1 MRYLILIVFFCS
13 ITSLQAQQGD
23 FLPLRYNEN
32 YLYLKND
39 STNWYSNMKF
49 LPVKK
54 NSNAYFSFGGDVR
67 YQYFYYKNEAW
78 GDVPQDNDGQV
89 MTRYLAHV
97 DYHMSDVFRVF
108 FQLQSSMANGKDS
121 GNSPVDENQLD
132 LHQLFIDVNL
142 PFHQSDKITLRIGRQ
157 EFLYGS
163 QRLVSVREGP
173 NNRQAFDAIKL
184 ITAGKNINTDMFFSY
199 QVASKPNIFDDRS
212 DKNVRFWGIYS
223 VINSLPIFKNADVYY
238 LGISKQDAAFGE
250 ISGEEIR
257 HSVGTRIWNK
267 SSKWEYDFEG
277 VYQWGEFAAT
287 SISAWTLS
295 ANTAY
300 SFSQVKSK
308 PKLGLKTEII
318 SGNGQNSKLNT
329 FNALFPRG
337 AYFGLAALIGPSNL
351 FDVHPYLELTPA
363 KNLNLSIDCDIFWR
377 MSKYDGI
384 YGPNVKTIYTGTA
397 ENARE
402 IGQQVGLELVYS
414 ISKFLSVQTE
424 ITWFNTGD
432 YLKQVSTGKD
442 ILMVGSTTQLKF

>member
-163 QRLVSVREGP
+163 QR
-173 NNRQAFDAIKL
+173 
-184 ITAGKNINTDMFFSY
+184 
-199 QVASKPNIFDDRS
+199 
-212 DKNVRFWGIYS
+212 
-223 VINSLPIFKNADVYY
+223 
-238 LGISKQDAAFGE
+238 
-250 ISGEEIR
+250 
-257 HSVGTRIWNK
+257 
-267 SSKWEYDFEG
+267 
-277 VYQWGEFAAT
+277 
-287 SISAWTLS
+287 
-295 ANTAY
+295 
-300 SFSQVKSK
+300 
-308 PKLGLKTEII
+308 
-318 SGNGQNSKLNT
+318 
-329 FNALFPRG
+329 
-337 AYFGLAALIGPSNL
+337 
-351 FDVHPYLELTPA
+351 
-363 KNLNLSIDCDIFWR
+363 
-377 MSKYDGI
+377 
-384 YGPNVKTIYTGTA
+384 
-397 ENARE
+397 
-402 IGQQVGLELVYS
+402 
-414 ISKFLSVQTE
+414 
-424 ITWFNTGD
+424 
-432 YLKQVSTGKD
+432 
-442 ILMVGSTTQLKF
+442 